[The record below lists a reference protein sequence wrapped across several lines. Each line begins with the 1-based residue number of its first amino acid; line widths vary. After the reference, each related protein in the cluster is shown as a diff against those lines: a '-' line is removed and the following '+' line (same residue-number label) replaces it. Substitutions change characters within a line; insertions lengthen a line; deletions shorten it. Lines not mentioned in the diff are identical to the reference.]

1 MVVRG
6 KEENKTEK
14 FKQNKQ
20 QQQKAKFYLVYIFK
34 LNLFTTKHIMM
45 IYYGLIIFT
54 LLKQTNFYVKKH
66 PVFLNFLFCG
76 LV

>member
-54 LLKQTNFYVKKH
+54 LLKQTNFYVKKN
-66 PVFLNFLFCG
+66 PVF
-76 LV
+76 